1 MISVCLPTHNGSKYI
16 IQQLNSIICQLKE
29 EDEIIIS
36 DDSSEDNTCELIQ
49 AINDKRIKIYREGKF
64 SSYVFNFE
72 NAIKHARGDHIFLCD
87 QDDVWVNNKVYKML
101 NALQNVDLVVSD
113 CYVTDSFLNII
124 HYSYYKIR
132 KTTKSKLLS
141 LIGGSPYLG
150 CCMAFNRNI
159 LDKVLPFPK
168 SVNSHDIWIGN
179 IAAFYFKIKFIDD
192 KLIYYRRHDQN
203 ISTIAGTSKSSF
215 YARFADRFRTIIN
228 LFSRL

>member
-87 QDDVWVNNKVYKML
+87 QDDVWAVSYTHL
-101 NALQNVDLVVSD
+101 RAHETRHDLV
-113 CYVTDSFLNII
+113 
-124 HYSYYKIR
+124 
-132 KTTKSKLLS
+132 
-141 LIGGSPYLG
+141 
-150 CCMAFNRNI
+150 
-159 LDKVLPFPK
+159 
-168 SVNSHDIWIGN
+168 
-179 IAAFYFKIKFIDD
+179 
-192 KLIYYRRHDQN
+192 
-203 ISTIAGTSKSSF
+203 
-215 YARFADRFRTIIN
+215 
-228 LFSRL
+228 